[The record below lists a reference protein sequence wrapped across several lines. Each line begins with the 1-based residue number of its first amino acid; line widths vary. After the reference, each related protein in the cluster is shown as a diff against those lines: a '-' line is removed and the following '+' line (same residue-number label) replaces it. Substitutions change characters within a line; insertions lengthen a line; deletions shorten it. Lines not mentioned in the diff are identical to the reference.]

1 MKEVEKE
8 GYTYLG
14 KVELDKVKENEMKE
28 KTIKEYQQRLRL
40 VLKPKLNVKNK
51 ITAMNA
57 WEVAVYR
64 YVERE

>member
-40 VLKPKLNVKNK
+40 VLKSKLNVKNK
-51 ITAMNA
+51 ITAMNT
-57 WEVAVYR
+57 WEVAIYR